1 MTYNSPYHDTIGIDA
16 SRSISGGAVEHLKGI
31 LQQSSFKLKNI
42 SKVYLWAPSSTLLQL
57 PNFAWLE
64 KQSTDVLGNSIIRKI
79 FWQLFTLPKLCKKLN
94 IDVIFNTDAGSF
106 CTFKPS
112 VTLLQDIIP
121 FERDI
126 ISKYKYYQKSYYRN
140 LALQFIYISSLTRS
154 SHIIFLSKY
163 SKKLAENFI
172 NIKSYS
178 IIPHG
183 VDQSFYKIKSK
194 TIIKKKGFPINVLYV
209 SNALIYK
216 NQWNVITAIAE
227 IRNRYNLNIHLN
239 IVGGGSGSALKK
251 MHVTKKKYDKENNF
265 IKLHGFSSKEQIKT
279 FYQNSHIFIFASS
292 CEAFGITLL
301 EAMCTG
307 IPIACSNKST
317 LPEII
322 KQNAVYFD
330 PHNVE
335 EIIIA
340 IMKIYNDNKL
350 RKLLSQGSIKRSM
363 YFNWKKAS
371 QLTWQSI
378 YKVAKSNI

>member
-1 MTYNSPYHDTIGIDA
+1 MYKELKLPIVGIDA
-16 SRSISGGAVEHLKGI
+16 SRSISGGAIEHLKGI
-31 LQQSSFKLKNI
+31 LTSTSMDI
-42 SKVYLWAPSSTLLQL
+42 SKVKKIYLWAPTKTLLTL
-57 PNFAWLE
+57 PNYSWL
-64 KQSTDVLGNSIIRKI
+64 KKISTDHHGKFIVKKL
-79 FWQLFTLPKLCKKLN
+79 FWQFFVLPKICKKLK
-94 IDVIFNTDAGSF
+94 ISILFNTDAGTV
-106 CTFKPS
+106 CYFKPS
-112 VTLLQDIIP
+112 LTLLQDIMP
-121 FERDI
+121 FEKDI
-126 ISKYKYYQKSYYRN
+126 ISKQGYFDPGFIRN
-140 LALQFIYISSLTRS
+140 TLLRLIYIKSLNKTN
-154 SHIIFLSKY
+154 HIIFLSEY
-163 SKKLAENFI
+163 SKNVASSFIKIKNF
-172 NIKSYS
+172 S

-194 TIIKKKGFPINVLYV
+194 TIIKKKGFPINILYV

-251 MHVTKKKYDKENNF
+251 MHVAKDKYDKENNF
-265 IKLHGFSSKEQIKT
+265 IKLHGFSSKEQIKK

-292 CEAFGITLL
+292 CESFGITLL

-350 RKLLSQGSIKRSM
+350 RKLLSQGSKKRSM

-378 YKVAKSNI
+378 YKVAKSHI